1 MEQRPNN
8 ALGLEI
14 CSEKE
19 SAPPSHG
26 GRFKLRPV
34 GAKKVGRIS
43 IPTSPPF
50 RLSGK

>member
-1 MEQRPNN
+1 MEQCPNN
-8 ALGLEI
+8 ALRLEI

-34 GAKKVGRIS
+34 GAKKVGRICYTDLTPIS
-43 IPTSPPF
+43 SV
-50 RLSGK
+50 G